1 MDNSAAILFGGK
13 WRSAGFSPQQRL
25 WVVTLKMSNPLP
37 FGTLKRRK
45 RRAPFLARAGSV
57 FKLPAVSDQ
66 TTTQLKQLLAT
77 PEPPALGP
85 QPRAGVLA
93 EAALNAKLDSLFRET
108 KLLPK
113 QQELIRSLLLLW
125 HDHLDASHD
134 ISQGIENAD
143 GSFVHAIMHRREPD
157 YWNAKYWW
165 RQVGTHPAFPEISK
179 RVAGLLNN
187 GGAGEFVTKL
197 LPGGEW
203 DACAFVDLCEQ
214 AASDPAQVDLLRAIQ
229 RIETEVLLES
239 FLNR

>member
-1 MDNSAAILFGGK
+1 M
-13 WRSAGFSPQQRL
+13 
-25 WVVTLKMSNPLP
+25 
-37 FGTLKRRK
+37 
-45 RRAPFLARAGSV
+45 
-57 FKLPAVSDQ
+57 SDQ
-66 TTTQLKQLLAT
+66 PTTQLKQLLAT

-85 QPRAGVLA
+85 EPRAGVLA
-93 EAALNAKLDSLFRET
+93 EAVLNARLDSLFRET
-108 KLLPK
+108 KLAPK

-125 HDHLDASHD
+125 HDHLDASHN

-165 RQVGTHPAFPEISK
+165 RRVGAHPAFPEISK
-179 RVAGLLNN
+179 RVAGLLNP
-187 GGAGEFVTKL
+187 GGAGEFATKL
-197 LPGGEW
+197 LPSGKW